1 MASFRNIAVL
11 GGTGHVGRPIVKA
24 LIDAGFNVTVVTRS
38 LGSNQSEISD
48 ATFVTS
54 DYTYES
60 LVKIFTG
67 QEAVV
72 SAVAAG
78 PPIAAQ
84 KVMVDAAI
92 QAGVKRFIPSE
103 YGSSSIDQPLE
114 DFKKLM
120 APKTELIG
128 YLREKSQLHPQFTWT
143 CLSGGALL
151 DMGIPNGVW
160 GFSLSDRTATIFDTG
175 EARFD
180 STTIPAMT
188 RSVVSVLQKPADSGN
203 KYLQIR
209 SFTVSQSEILAALED
224 ITQSKWSVSYVD
236 AENLRQEGWKL
247 LAGGNP
253 KEGIENIVRGALFQ
267 GKKDISVSQDVLANT
282 QLGIQTTNLRDYL
295 ESMVKN

>member
-1 MASFRNIAVL
+1 MANFHNIAVL
-11 GGTGHVGRPIVKA
+11 GGTGQVGRPIVKA

-38 LGSNQSEISD
+38 SSLSPGEINGT
-48 ATFVTS
+48 TFVTS

-84 KVMVDAAI
+84 KGMVDAAI
-92 QAGVKRFIPSE
+92 QAGVRRFIPSE
-103 YGSSSIDQPLE
+103 YGSSSIAQPIE

-128 YLREKSQLHPQFTWT
+128 YLREKCRLHPDFSWT

-151 DMGIPNGVW
+151 DVGIRSGTW
-160 GFSLSDRTATIFDTG
+160 GFSVLERTAAIFDTG
-175 EARFD
+175 TARFD
-180 STTIPAMT
+180 STTIPTMAQ
-188 RSVVSVLQKPADSGN
+188 SVVSVLQKPADSTN
-203 KYLQIR
+203 QYLSIR
-209 SFTVSQSEILAALED
+209 SLIVSQSEILAALED

-253 KEGIENIVRGALFQ
+253 KQGIESIIRGALFQ
-267 GKKDISVSQDVLANT
+267 GQRDISVSQDVLVNT
-282 QLGIQTTNLRDYL
+282 QLGLPTTDLRGYL
-295 ESMVKN
+295 EIMVKS